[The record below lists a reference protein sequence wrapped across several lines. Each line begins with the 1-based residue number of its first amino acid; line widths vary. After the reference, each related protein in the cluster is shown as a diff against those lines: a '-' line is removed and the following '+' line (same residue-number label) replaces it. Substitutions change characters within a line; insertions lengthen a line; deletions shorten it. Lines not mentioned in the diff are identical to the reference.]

1 MLKGKKEDTQ
11 WTQPVEPEYREPD
24 ALDQE
29 LALMA
34 QVINV
39 INTNVIRFPL
49 WLQNRLLSNYQ
60 ECKLISDSLS
70 KEERGRVVHVLA
82 TSVLRRSLLWILR
95 SELSIT
101 LNAK

>member
-1 MLKGKKEDTQ
+1 MLKGKKEDAH
-11 WTQPVEPEYREPD
+11 WTQPKEPEYREPD
-24 ALDQE
+24 SLDQE

-49 WLQNRLLSNYQ
+49 WLQKRLLANYQ

-70 KEERGRVVHVLA
+70 KEERGRVVHILA
-82 TSVLRRSLLWILR
+82 TSVLQRSLLWILR
-95 SELSIT
+95 SEISIN
-101 LNAK
+101 LYAK

>member
-1 MLKGKKEDTQ
+1 MLKGNKEDTQ
-11 WTQPVEPEYREPD
+11 WSQPNEPEYREPD

-39 INTNVIRFPL
+39 INTNVIRYPL
-49 WLQNRLLSNYQ
+49 WIQEKLLANYQ
-60 ECKLISDSLS
+60 ECKQICFSLS
-70 KEERGRVVHVLA
+70 KEERCRVVHILA
-82 TSVLRRSLLWILR
+82 TSNLRRSLLWILR